1 MTKSKIKKKK
11 EFNLYTFLKKNIIRR
26 WSKKIYHTYDL
37 KSIMIKETYSILHY
51 IYIFIIVFLL
61 AFNTNIYHLLILLL
75 IVGLDALSII
85 CLHECPISI
94 MEKKY
99 VKEGDVELNLKF
111 LKKLNISYNCDHT
124 YEKQLD
130 SVINILFC
138 IALKCFGI
146 MYLDT
151 YKIKLADHSGIYS

>member
-1 MTKSKIKKKK
+1 MTRLKKKK

-37 KSIMIKETYSILHY
+37 KSIMLKETYSILHY
-51 IYIFIIVFLL
+51 IYIFIIIFLL

-75 IVGLDALSII
+75 IVGLDGFSIM
-85 CLHECPISI
+85 CLHECPISL

-99 VKEGDVELNLKF
+99 VKESDVELNVKF
-111 LKKLNISYNCDHT
+111 LKKLNISYNCDHV
-124 YEKQLD
+124 YEQQLD
-130 SVINILFC
+130 SVIIILFC
-138 IALKCFGI
+138 IALKCFAI

-151 YKIKLADHSGIYS
+151 YKLKLVDHSGIYS